1 MPRSRNR
8 DSTKVNQALG
18 LVVQKGGSLMSRW

>member
-1 MPRSRNR
+1 VVAVSL